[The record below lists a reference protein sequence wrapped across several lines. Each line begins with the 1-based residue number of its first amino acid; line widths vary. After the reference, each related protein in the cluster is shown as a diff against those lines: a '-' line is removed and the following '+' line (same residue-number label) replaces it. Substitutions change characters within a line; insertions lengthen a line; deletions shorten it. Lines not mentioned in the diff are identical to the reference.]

1 MHKSI
6 LSLLGE
12 ITSQDIIPTIVVSF
26 AATMPLTQTVNVT
39 MYASCLIT

>member
-6 LSLLGE
+6 SLLGE
-12 ITSQDIIPTIVVSF
+12 ITSQDIIPTTVVSF

-39 MYASCLIT
+39 VYA